1 MVLKDW
7 LVEMQFIMTSEALDS
22 VGRKSVTSVSSD
34 PNNVCAPI
42 GVIAESCHHLLA
54 RLNDLR
60 PGIVHSVCDSSG
72 SVVIRIDPFSVVLTL
87 IRVVTS
93 ITLQVNEHSGVTVL
107 T

>member
-7 LVEMQFIMTSEALDS
+7 LVEMQFIVTSEALDS

-54 RLNDLR
+54 WLNDLR
-60 PGIVHSVCDSSG
+60 PGIV
-72 SVVIRIDPFSVVLTL
+72 
-87 IRVVTS
+87 
-93 ITLQVNEHSGVTVL
+93 
-107 T
+107 